1 MEEVKCPFCEK
12 NVKKE
17 KLKDNTHY
25 LTDGII
31 KSALNFDS
39 SNERGRGVIFEGD
52 DQGHIKVKFQQHATE
67 AFEKVVGREATN
79 PEIEEAKSTPDFS
92 VAKIFCED
100 CETKFEKIET
110 KFQDDISKR
119 LRTQKPIVTS
129 KNSNLI
135 RVFFLLQVW
144 RSSIVDRERDFKLPI
159 KVEKELRDIIYEY
172 AEILL
177 KEENLKKLTKDRTKR
192 PQERNE
198 QEIEK
203 KQEIFEQNNRI
214 SKKHPLIIYYLETN
228 NGEYNNNHV
237 ACLTEQNPFIILMND
252 FIIQFYESKGTLEY
266 IDLYGLNK
274 EQDFDEEVNYEEQD
288 FKIIL
293 KSNLIREIFLKEVA
307 KESSCNQKID
317 VEKQFKTKWYA
328 RFEKNP
334 EQQVVEMYIK
344 ALINSADYIY
354 GNSDIKM
361 IDFSK
366 ENIDIQTNKFIDN
379 YISNDKLLS

>member
-12 NVKKE
+12 KVKKE
-17 KLKDNTHY
+17 KFKDNTHY

-31 KSALNFDS
+31 RSALNFDS
-39 SNERGRGVIFEGD
+39 SNERGRGVIFAGGD
-52 DQGHIKVKFQQHATE
+52 DQGYIKVKFQQNATE

-92 VAKIFCED
+92 VDKIFCKD
-100 CETKFEKIET
+100 CEDKFGKIET

-129 KNSNLI
+129 ENSNLI
-135 RVFFLLQVW
+135 RVFFLLQIW
-144 RSSIVDRERDFKLPI
+144 RSSIVDCEPAFKLSI

-172 AEILL
+172 AEVLL
-177 KEENLKKLTKDRTKR
+177 KEENLKELKRDRTKP
-192 PQERNE
+192 PQKRKE

-203 KQEIFEQNNRI
+203 KQEIFELKNKI
-214 SKKHPLIIYYLETN
+214 SKKHPLIIHYLKTN
-228 NGEYNNNHV
+228 NGEYFNNHV
-237 ACLTEQNPFIILMND
+237 CCLAEKNPFIILMND
-252 FIIQFYESKGTLEY
+252 FIIQFYESKETLEY

-274 EQDFDEEVNYEEQD
+274 EKDFEEEVNYEEQD

-307 KESSCNQKID
+307 KESSCNQQVY
-317 VEKQFKTKWYA
+317 VEKQFKTKWYE

-334 EQQVVEMYIK
+334 EQQVVEMYIQ

-354 GNSDIKM
+354 GTDIKM

-379 YISNDKLLS
+379 YINNG